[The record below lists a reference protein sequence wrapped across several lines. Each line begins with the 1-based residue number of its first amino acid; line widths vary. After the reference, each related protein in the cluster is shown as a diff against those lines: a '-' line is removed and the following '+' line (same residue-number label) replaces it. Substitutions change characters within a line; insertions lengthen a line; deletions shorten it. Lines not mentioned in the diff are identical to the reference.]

1 MAHIRD
7 ADYYV
12 GLLMLYFIVTPPPID
27 MVGHGP
33 YGVKLYRQ
41 SKRER

>member
-12 GLLMLYFIVTPPPID
+12 GLLMLYFIPTPPAP
-27 MVGHGP
+27 MVEHGP
-33 YGVKLYRQ
+33 YGVKVHRH
-41 SKRER
+41 